1 MDKEEII
8 RKIADEDDYI
18 RCPKCSNS
26 INKFMSKNPDG
37 VEDSV
42 IARLLLTTEENVVKT
57 HAETVRLLQE
67 GMKDD
72 EIKT

>member
-8 RKIADEDDYI
+8 MKIAEEDDYV
-18 RCPKCSNS
+18 RCPKCGNS
-26 INKFMSKNPDG
+26 IDKFMSKNPDG

-57 HAETVRLLQE
+57 HEETVRILRE
-67 GMKDD
+67 GMKD
-72 EIKT
+72 E